1 LLSQQRIT
9 PAKIDEG
16 AERRKEDGKK
26 RVPELL
32 ISHANPQAGGLSF
45 EMKLLL

>member
-1 LLSQQRIT
+1 M
-9 PAKIDEG
+9 KIDE
-16 AERRKEDGKK
+16 RRKVDGKK
-26 RVPELL
+26 RLPELL